1 MKLARL
7 AHMPVVTA
15 STAGE
20 PSQRFWLTALGLA
33 LLVLSASALAVY
45 LHRAPSSGGEW
56 DPLSEDQRWELAMT
70 YSPVLR
76 FSVEERTFPSEAEY
90 FIGRSH
96 LTDRGRTIIVENPIS
111 DELSLAGRGTYL
123 DNYMG
128 SGDDMG
134 VITAY
139 ENDISFV
146 QPTVYVRVT
155 EGDGKVALQ
164 YWMFYVFNLG
174 TFNSHEGDWEMVQVV
189 LDREDLEPQWAVLSQ
204 HHGFGREDWDEGVD
218 AENGTHPVVI
228 VSRGSHANYF
238 PGTRSIIAGD
248 KIDGYGERWEP
259 QDYVLVPI
267 GEEWNGTVPGW
278 LLFQGHWGEPGGI
291 WGGMLGTEGPLG
303 PMFREDGEMWDC
315 LSWGS

>member
-1 MKLARL
+1 MKLVRL
-7 AHMPVVTA
+7 AISIMSS
-15 STAGE
+15 STEGSR
-20 PSQRFWLTALGLA
+20 SQRFWLIALGLA

-45 LHRAPSSGGEW
+45 LERRDSSGGAG
-56 DPLSEDQRWELAMT
+56 DPLNKDQRWELAMT

-76 FSVEERTFPSEAEY
+76 FSVHERTFPSEAEY
-90 FIGRSH
+90 FIERSH
-96 LTDRGRTIIVENPIS
+96 LTDRVRTIMVEDPINE
-111 DELSLAGRGTYL
+111 DLSLAGQGTYL

-128 SGDDMG
+128 SGDDLG

-139 ENDISFV
+139 ENDISIV

-155 EGDGKVALQ
+155 EGDGKVVLQ

-189 LDREDLEPQWAVLSQ
+189 LDREDLSPQRAVLSQ
-204 HHGFGREDWDEGVD
+204 HHGSGQADWVKGVET
-218 AENGTHPVVI
+218 ENATHPVVI

-238 PGTRSIIAGD
+238 PGSDNILAGD
-248 KIDGYGERWEP
+248 RIDGSGERWGP

-267 GEEWNGTVPGW
+267 GEEWNGAVPGW

-291 WGGMLGTEGPLG
+291 WGGMLGTEGPRG
-303 PMFREDGEMWDC
+303 PMYREDGEMWDA